1 MVKGRRCAGP
11 GARRRRVRAVR
22 GPGGAGPRREPG
34 TLTGPKLLAEPDD
47 VRRRIAE
54 SLRGFSAPE
63 VDVAGT
69 AGTSHLVRVPWGAPF
84 DPWVLRFFIVDI
96 IGGADL
102 GFFEKVAW
110 EAPVEMDG
118 TLIWFRHAKFG
129 IRANVYGMS
138 CQEEADELLGEC
150 MRRLGKALPLVRRDL
165 IDRLIAQT
173 VAKGDLTVP
182 NKLVY
187 FLGMLEHFQALSKAS
202 AARART
208 TEPVRTEHANGSTTT
223 FPAVTVARESEFEA
237 VGSLFALF
245 SLLAHLLVIG
255 LTFREYDAETEPFDQ
270 FLRKNWGEK
279 FKRVVGVERADDKAM
294 YDVLK
299 SLADGNRNPAAH
311 GGVERGIIN
320 LEVHLDGYGAVPTSV
335 NAWSTAPDYTF
346 SPLTEPINAMATA
359 LEGGP
364 RSEDGWAAVD
374 RV

>member
-1 MVKGRRCAGP
+1 
-11 GARRRRVRAVR
+11 
-22 GPGGAGPRREPG
+22 
-34 TLTGPKLLAEPDD
+34 
-47 VRRRIAE
+47 
-54 SLRGFSAPE
+54 
-63 VDVAGT
+63 
-69 AGTSHLVRVPWGAPF
+69 VRVPWGAPL
-84 DPWVLRFFIVDI
+84 DPWVLRFFVVDV

-102 GFFEKVAW
+102 GLFEKTAW

-138 CQEEADELLGEC
+138 SQAEADELIGDC
-150 MRRLGKALPLVRRDL
+150 MRRLGKALPVVRRDL
-165 IDRLIAQT
+165 IDPLIAQT

-187 FLGMLEHFQALSKAS
+187 LLGMFEHFQALSKAS

-223 FPAVTVARESEFEA
+223 FPAVSVARESEFEA

-245 SLLAHLLVIG
+245 SLLEHLLVIG

-270 FLRKNWGEK
+270 FLRKTWGEK
-279 FKRVVGVERADDKAM
+279 FKRVVGVERADGKAM

-311 GGVERGIIN
+311 GGVERGIVN
-320 LEVHLDGYGAVPTSV
+320 LDVHLDGYGAVPTSV
-335 NAWSTAPDYTF
+335 NAWSMAPDYTF
-346 SPLTEPINAMATA
+346 SPLMDPIDAMATA
-359 LEGGP
+359 LGGGP
-364 RSEDGWAAVD
+364 RSEDGWVAVD
-374 RV
+374 RVVDWMKTGPLADAWAYGLSGLPIWFDADHRREVVEAANHGQLHGLFERRAWLIDRAANMDW